1 MTLLSSKSS
10 STTSARHSK
19 RYYQVSVLLWT
30 FLTYACLHAVR
41 KAFTN
46 ATPNMK
52 EYYGYSTTF
61 FGVMNTLFMLFYA
74 IGMFFTGPLGD
85 LYHPVMV
92 YFLMSVLCCIT
103 QFVFGSMV
111 DTATQSG
118 WYYLYYILWA
128 INAVFQSGCWP
139 ASVVIVSQYFLPKYY
154 GTVFGVWSNNANV
167 GNILGAAMCTLM
179 IELFGNK
186 ASVPWQFFGP
196 AIVLVVVSAG
206 MLYFLPRDPQ
216 SVGLSIHS
224 DDPLQEPLNS
234 DRGVSF
240 TTSEVGH
247 GQESPATRVD
257 VAADDELDLLAA
269 WRAPGVIMYSFC
281 FACISGVNY
290 AMFFWLPLYL
300 TEHVGRTSAEANGYD
315 MLFNLGVIFGTLVL
329 GIISDYCT
337 AKCGDSC
344 RAPPMFAFLILA
356 IIPIAM
362 LRASNPSSLYLAI
375 TVFVCGFLV
384 GSVANVLSSVVCAD
398 LGHKMPK
405 KAVAQ
410 VSGII
415 DGMGAVGAALM
426 QLLVMLIA
434 QYLNWGDVFIVLP
447 IALALSAV
455 ALTRVAYEETRD
467 LIKQF

>member
-1 MTLLSSKSS
+1 MTAVVPKSS
-10 STTSARHSK
+10 RAPLPRHSK
-19 RYYQVSVLLWT
+19 RYYQASALTWT
-30 FLTYACLHAVR
+30 FLTYVCLHAVR
-41 KAFTN
+41 KAFSN

-61 FGVMNTLFMLFYA
+61 FGIMNTLFMLFYA

-85 LYHPVMV
+85 IYHPVRV
-92 YFLMSVLCCIT
+92 YFLMAALCCVT
-103 QFVFGSMV
+103 QFVFGGLV
-111 DTATQSG
+111 DSATQGS
-118 WYYLYYILWA
+118 WYYFYYILWA
-128 INAVFQSGCWP
+128 VNAIFQSGCWP
-139 ASVVIVSQYFLPKYY
+139 ASVVIVGQYFLPKYY
-154 GTVFGVWSNNANV
+154 GTVFGIWSNNANV

-179 IELFGNK
+179 IEIFGNR

-196 AIVLVVVSAG
+196 AVVLLVVSAL

-216 SVGLSIHS
+216 SVGLVIHPE
-224 DDPLQEPLNS
+224 DALEEPLNPN
-234 DRGVSF
+234 RGEPSQ
-240 TTSEVGH
+240 S
-247 GQESPATRVD
+247 RLD
-257 VAADDELDLLAA
+257 VVEDEGLNFLAA
-269 WRAPGVIMYSFC
+269 WKAPGVLMYSFC
-281 FACISGVNY
+281 YACIAGVNY

-329 GIISDYCT
+329 GVISDYCT

-344 RAPPMFAFLILA
+344 RAPPMFAFLVLA

-362 LRASNPSSLYLAI
+362 LRANHPSSLYLTL
-375 TVFVCGFLV
+375 TVFACGFLV
-384 GSVANVLSSVVCAD
+384 GSVGNVLSSVVCAD

-426 QLLVMLIA
+426 QLLVTVIA
-434 QYLNWGDVFIVLP
+434 QYSSWGYVFVVLP
-447 IALALSAV
+447 IALALSAIILV
-455 ALTRVAYEETRD
+455 RVTVEETRELHLSD
-467 LIKQF
+467 YLL